1 MNLLRRELYA
11 VSKGEGLHE
20 SCQGTKPL
28 VPESLDTSNLML
40 TATYGIPPRH
50 GAVLSDTLRALGC
63 ITVELHVGTG
73 CV

>member
-1 MNLLRRELYA
+1 
-11 VSKGEGLHE
+11 
-20 SCQGTKPL
+20 
-28 VPESLDTSNLML
+28 ML

-73 CV
+73 CVYSAVYLRAFPWH